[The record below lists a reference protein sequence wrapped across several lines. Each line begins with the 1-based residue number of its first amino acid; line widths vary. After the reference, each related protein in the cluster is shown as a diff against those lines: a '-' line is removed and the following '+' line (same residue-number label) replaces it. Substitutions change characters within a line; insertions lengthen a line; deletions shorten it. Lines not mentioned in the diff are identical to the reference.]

1 MTLLAVDR
9 SSSPLRLRS
18 VRWTAVRV
26 SSLFGEEVETS
37 AMATPIHVGAN
48 RVYLLPLHRH
58 IHNIADAYLE
68 RAVRDCFSRGYRMD
82 APQSYLWP
90 AAERGRLPVA
100 KNDRIVEANA
110 WS

>member
-1 MTLLAVDR
+1 
-9 SSSPLRLRS
+9 
-18 VRWTAVRV
+18 
-26 SSLFGEEVETS
+26 
-37 AMATPIHVGAN
+37 
-48 RVYLLPLHRH
+48 
-58 IHNIADAYLE
+58 
-68 RAVRDCFSRGYRMD
+68 MD